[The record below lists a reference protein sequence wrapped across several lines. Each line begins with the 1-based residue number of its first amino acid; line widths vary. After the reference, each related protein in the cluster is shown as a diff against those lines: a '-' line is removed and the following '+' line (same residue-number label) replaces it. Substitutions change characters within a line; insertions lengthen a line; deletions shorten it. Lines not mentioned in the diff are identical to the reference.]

1 MLIAALLAT
10 LFLLPVVAKVAV
22 AAILALIA
30 GYEWA
35 RLCRLGNGATALY
48 AGPAA
53 AAYLAVFSAPQNA
66 PMAMMLVALAFWLVV
81 APLWLWRGLQSAPA
95 GMLAAVGFVVIVPA
109 ALALVLMDPW
119 ELLGVLALVWIA
131 DIAAYFAGRAFGR
144 HRLAP
149 HISPGKTWEGAA
161 AGVVGALAYAI
172 ICGTFLKGLPWMV
185 YLAVAALLAVIS
197 VVGDLFE
204 SAVKRRA
211 GVKDSGALLP
221 GHGGLLD
228 RIDSAL
234 AVLPLAAI
242 LSPVLKSI

>member
-1 MLIAALLAT
+1 VLIAALLAT
-10 LFLLPVVAKVAV
+10 LFLLPIVAKVAV
-22 AAILALIA
+22 AAILALVA

-35 RLCRLGNGATALY
+35 RLCRLGKAATALY
-48 AGPAA
+48 AGAAA
-53 AAYLAVFSAPQNA
+53 AAYVAMFSTPDKGPMVVMLFAV
-66 PMAMMLVALAFWLVV
+66 AFWLVV
-81 APLWLWRGLQSAPA
+81 APLWMWRGLQSAPA
-95 GMLAAVGFVVIVPA
+95 GVMAATGFVVIVPA
-109 ALALVLMDPW
+109 AMALVLMDPW
-119 ELLGVLALVWIA
+119 ELLGVLVLVWIA

-149 HISPGKTWEGAA
+149 SISPGKTWEGAA

-172 ICGTFLKGLPWMV
+172 ICGTFFNGLPWMV
-185 YLAVAALLAVIS
+185 YLAVATLLAVIS

-211 GVKDSGALLP
+211 GVKDSGTLLP

-234 AVLPLAAI
+234 AVLPLAAV
-242 LSPVLKSI
+242 LSPVLKSL